1 MSRPRRLIAV
11 VGTHTDVGKTWCSQQ
26 LLSRW
31 RAQGMSVAARKPVQ
45 SFAMDADTTDAER
58 LASATAEDP
67 RAVCP
72 PHRWYARA
80 MAPPMAADVLGL
92 PRIRLD
98 DLIAE
103 IAWPAAI
110 EIGLVETAGGVR
122 SPVAHDGDSIELVR
136 RLQPDRV
143 LLVADAGLGTINA
156 VRLSSQCLAD
166 LPTVVLLNRFD
177 PQNALHVLNL
187 EWLRTH
193 DASRAVTSI
202 EAALSCLHHDDAS
215 MHISFSAQ

>member
-1 MSRPRRLIAV
+1 MSRPRRLVAV
-11 VGTHTDVGKTWCSQQ
+11 VGTHTDVGKTWCSHH

-31 RAQGMSVAARKPVQ
+31 RAQGMSVATRKPVQ
-45 SFAMDADTTDAER
+45 SFATDANATDAEQ
-58 LASATAEDP
+58 LASATGEAP

-110 EIGLVETAGGVR
+110 EFGLVETAGGVR
-122 SPVAHDGDSIELVR
+122 SPVAHDGDSIDLVR

-156 VRLSSQCLAD
+156 VRLSLQCLTD
-166 LPTVVLLNRFD
+166 LPTIVFLNRFD
-177 PQNALHVLNL
+177 PENSLHALNL
-187 EWLRTH
+187 EWLRRH
-193 DASRAVTSI
+193 DGRQAVTSI
-202 EAALSCLHHDDAS
+202 EAAALLLA
-215 MHISFSAQ
+215 ARR